1 MWQSGSPQLQYIL
14 SMLLD
19 LVNKKLFSI
28 QNIVHIYSST
38 PAKILGVYP
47 KKGAIQVGSDADFVI
62 VDLDEERKISSDNV
76 YSKAGYTPFEG
87 KCIKGIPVST
97 IVRGKTVMVDG
108 KVIGMPARAQPSSMR
123 MGSCST
129 RPGS

>member
-28 QNIVHIYSST
+28 QNIVHLYSST

-97 IVRGKTVMVDG
+97 IVRGKTVMENG
-108 KVIGMPARAQPSSMR
+108 NVIGE
-123 MGSCST
+123 
-129 RPGS
+129 PGFGELVSPKKGEDLFY